1 MHTFSTRPHHFYQTM
16 CIIAQKFA
24 LFRLKHTAHCTS
36 EAKDT
41 VYFTYMYMT
50 AISFLYSMVFLLHG
64 PLYHTVSKY
73 LYSGDTWKP
82 KEAKMHNVRR
92 RSHHYDKDP
101 QKRACAVRFATRS
114 DLRVCAKWLLTK
126 YQKNSLQDCC
136 RNPPLLSAVTWESSQ
151 GLSARAK
158 RFRWS
163 LKDDQTHQ
171 LRV

>member
-41 VYFTYMYMT
+41 VYFTYSTWQQYHFYT
-50 AISFLYSMVFLLHG
+50 VWFSFYTGHCITQFQN
-64 PLYHTVSKY
+64 TFTTE
-73 LYSGDTWKP
+73 DTWKP

-101 QKRACAVRFATRS
+101 QKRACDVRFATRS

-126 YQKNSLQDCC
+126 YQKNSVQDCC
-136 RNPPLLSAVTWESSQ
+136 RNPPLLSAVMWKSSQ

-158 RFRWS
+158 RFWWS
-163 LKDDQTHQ
+163 LQDDQTHQ
-171 LRV
+171 LTV